1 MKVLLKRF
9 HLNGNTIGFS
19 PQTSSFVLVVLG
31 LTKKSTKWPWASPGV
46 GVTLLK
52 SGNAQVTKN
61 VSHMEEQLYSI
72 VILLP
77 LHPASLTHK
86 KCKRNKII
94 HGMCPMGRKG
104 QLIDLK
110 M

>member
-1 MKVLLKRF
+1 M
-9 HLNGNTIGFS
+9 NGNTTGFS

-31 LTKKSTKWPWASPGV
+31 LTKTSTKWPWASPGV

-61 VSHMEEQLYSI
+61 VSHMEEQLQLI

-77 LHPASLTHK
+77 LHPMSLMHK

-94 HGMCPMGRKG
+94 YGLRPMGCKG

-110 M
+110 MFM

>member
-1 MKVLLKRF
+1 M
-9 HLNGNTIGFS
+9 
-19 PQTSSFVLVVLG
+19 
-31 LTKKSTKWPWASPGV
+31 
-46 GVTLLK
+46 K
-52 SGNAQVTKN
+52 SGNAQVTQN
-61 VSHMEEQLYSI
+61 VSHMEEQLYVT

-104 QLIDLK
+104 QFIDRSEDVEYPVCMISVAVLVAVVYRDINYFFSSLLCFMMEGVFYFSK
-110 M
+110 L